1 MDDVFG
7 NRRGANEEKQRDA
20 FRERRVN
27 VIYSLLLP
35 RSLSRWC
42 GQRQL
47 LWVFRRVEESF
58 FFFEKKIKKKID
70 IYKSTKLHSLDTAL
84 ITLSF
89 ERSFRAHVHTHKKRS
104 GCSFFES
111 AAFFVSRFKSGPLS
125 FFLNEDKGKI
135 GIFSGLREIFEYSLS
150 GDL

>member
-1 MDDVFG
+1 VSFSTS
-7 NRRGANEEKQRDA
+7 
-20 FRERRVN
+20 RRV
-27 VIYSLLLP
+27 V
-35 RSLSRWC
+35 
-42 GQRQL
+42 
-47 LWVFRRVEESF
+47 F
-58 FFFEKKIKKKID
+58 FFLKKKLIF
-70 IYKSTKLHSLDTAL
+70 ISTKLHLLDTAL

-111 AAFFVSRFKSGPLS
+111 AAFFVSGFKSGSL